1 MARQKAAGIVSAGS
15 AMRPVTEA
23 GTRLRGRPVPRG
35 PKGQKRPAAAV
46 ANAVH
51 VMRIATG
58 EVEDEPTAR
67 KGVAGSRRGG
77 EARAKKL
84 TPEQRSEIARTAAQ
98 ARWKRGR

>member
-35 PKGQKRPAAAV
+35 PKGQKRPAAAS
-46 ANAVH
+46 AVH

-67 KGVAGSRRGG
+67 KGVAGGRRGG